1 MKNFRG
7 TCSGLGEGRPSSPL
21 FPTQQYS
28 RFQRT
33 VNRTRATTVRFFLQR
48 EKTVELTRYF
58 SRSAKVKG
66 RPGCFLRTGSRS
78 GISILPACV
87 DVDASRGGPSETA
100 ILPGKKGES
109 AVLMKF
115 SGLVGIRGSLF
126 QRVPKREPG
135 QPGCSRE
142 AAHLTTPLQAPRPRP
157 WAWRVGPTGH
167 AAAHPAVP
175 GEATLPSG
183 MAHRTH
189 RPRRCAP
196 CGSWPL
202 RPFDQGTSRE
212 GGPPGG
218 LGFAVASQAWCGA
231 G

>member
-1 MKNFRG
+1 M
-7 TCSGLGEGRPSSPL
+7 GEGRPSSPL

-175 GEATLPSG
+175 GPCDLP
-183 MAHRTH
+183 TF
-189 RPRRCAP
+189 RPRDLAGR
-196 CGSWPL
+196 
-202 RPFDQGTSRE
+202 R
-212 GGPPGG
+212 PPGRH
-218 LGFAVASQAWCGA
+218 GFRGGGVTLVRGRVKPAPQIVGVPEGIYKPDSVPDGRFV

>member
-1 MKNFRG
+1 M
-7 TCSGLGEGRPSSPL
+7 GEGRPSSPL

-28 RFQRT
+28 RFQST

-48 EKTVELTRYF
+48 GKTLELTGYL

-66 RPGCFLRTGSRS
+66 RPECFLRTGSRS

-87 DVDASRGGPSETA
+87 DVDASRGDPSETA
-100 ILPGKKGES
+100 ILAGKKGKS

-126 QRVPKREPG
+126 QRVPKRKPG

-142 AAHLTTPLQAPRPRP
+142 AAHLATPLRAPRPKP
-157 WAWRVGPTGH
+157 LG
-167 AAAHPAVP
+167 
-175 GEATLPSG
+175 L
-183 MAHRTH
+183 AHRTH

-196 CGSWPL
+196 CGSWRGYVAKRHGASDPPATPL
-202 RPFDQGTSRE
+202 RTLRYLAPAPFRPFDQGTSRE

-218 LGFAVASQAWCGA
+218 MGFAVAAQPWCGA